1 MKTQLIIHP
10 NELSRRWID
19 YAVNLGV
26 DVVGIHPVGG
36 EKACESLAAML
47 RWLENDD
54 AVNLIDY
61 ACSAGVGIEYE
72 LHAGSYLLPRELFS
86 SHPEYFRC
94 LDGRRTPDL
103 NFCVSSDEASEIVA
117 ARACELAKKLYR
129 STDNY
134 YFWLDDAK
142 ESSCEC
148 EECRALSASDQ
159 NLKVMNAIVRALRR
173 KNPDAKLA
181 YLAYYR
187 TTPVPRSVRP
197 EKGIFLEYA
206 PFERDRKH
214 YLNEEQT
221 KAELDPLLEF
231 FGKKD
236 SKILEYWYDNS
247 MFSGWKTPPKKFTPD
262 GDTIRKEIGF
272 YERAGA
278 EYISSFA
285 CYFGKEYVDLYGEPD
300 LTDFKK

>member
-47 RWLENDD
+47 RWLETDD

-103 NFCVSSDEASEIVA
+103 NFAFRATKRRKSSRH
-117 ARACELAKKLYR
+117 ARANSQRNCTA
-129 STDNY
+129 
-134 YFWLDDAK
+134 
-142 ESSCEC
+142 
-148 EECRALSASDQ
+148 
-159 NLKVMNAIVRALRR
+159 RR
-173 KNPDAKLA
+173 
-181 YLAYYR
+181 
-187 TTPVPRSVRP
+187 TIT
-197 EKGIFLEYA
+197 I
-206 PFERDRKH
+206 
-214 YLNEEQT
+214 
-221 KAELDPLLEF
+221 
-231 FGKKD
+231 
-236 SKILEYWYDNS
+236 
-247 MFSGWKTPPKKFTPD
+247 SGWTTQRKAHASAKNAAPCRLR
-262 GDTIRKEIGF
+262 IRILK
-272 YERAGA
+272 
-278 EYISSFA
+278 
-285 CYFGKEYVDLYGEPD
+285 
-300 LTDFKK
+300 